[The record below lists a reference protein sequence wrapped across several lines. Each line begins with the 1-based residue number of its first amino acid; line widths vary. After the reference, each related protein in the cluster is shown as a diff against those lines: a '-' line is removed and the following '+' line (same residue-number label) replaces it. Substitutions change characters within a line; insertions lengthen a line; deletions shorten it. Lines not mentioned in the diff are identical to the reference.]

1 MLWLYYVGWISTTP
15 HYCQMIRDVNKE
27 KRLTWCRRYSK
38 RKDDFR
44 NVIWSDECTVQI
56 DTKRKC
62 SRRIDQPKPL
72 RPKPKHPAKVHIWG
86 AISMRGASPIVI
98 FTQNL
103 NATRYAKILDQA
115 LLPFIHTNFKCR
127 HRYQQDNDLKHT
139 SRFIQDYFKRNKIKW
154 WHTPPESPDLN
165 PIEKVWGSLKTF
177 LRNVRFRKPANR
189 NVVGMKAGIKEFWK
203 TLTLDVCKRYIN
215 HIHKVI
221 PIVIE
226 NEGGASGH

>member
-62 SRRIDQPKPL
+62 SKRIGQPKPL

-115 LLPFIHTNFKCR
+115 LLPFIHTNF
-127 HRYQQDNDLKHT
+127 NAG
-139 SRFIQDYFKRNKIKW
+139 IGINKITIPSIHLALFRTILK
-154 WHTPPESPDLN
+154 EIKLN
-165 PIEKVWGSLKTF
+165 GGAPLLSHL
-177 LRNVRFRKPANR
+177 
-189 NVVGMKAGIKEFWK
+189 
-203 TLTLDVCKRYIN
+203 TLT
-215 HIHKVI
+215 
-221 PIVIE
+221 P
-226 NEGGASGH
+226 